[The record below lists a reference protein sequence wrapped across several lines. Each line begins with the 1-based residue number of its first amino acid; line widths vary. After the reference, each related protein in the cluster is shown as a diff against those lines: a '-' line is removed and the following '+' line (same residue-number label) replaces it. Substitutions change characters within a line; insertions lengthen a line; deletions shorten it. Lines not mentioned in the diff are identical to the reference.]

1 MDAKATDLLK
11 PRDERPD
18 PEIPV
23 KARRRTFT
31 AAYKRRILEK
41 ADQCTQSGELGSLLR
56 REGLYSSHL
65 TKWRRQREEGVLNGL
80 SPRKR
85 GPRKEPVNPLARQLA
100 LQERENRRLRQKLEK
115 AEAIIE
121 FQKKISELLGIAL
134 NPEESGE
141 KT

>member
-1 MDAKATDLLK
+1 MDAKTTDLLK

-18 PEIPV
+18 PEISV